1 MDKINTTSRK
11 ERNEFFPQRLKIAR
25 ANLHHTQEAM
35 AETLSVSANTYKS
48 WERIY
53 DGKEPSL
60 TTVVTLSKAL
70 HVSTDYLLG
79 RDTEQN
85 RPLKDVA
92 KAIGVSQQ
100 AAHILT
106 NYAASEY
113 CELGRNL
120 PLNGIVLDPC
130 FTTFL
135 SDLLLFK
142 YEVEN
147 LMLDPL
153 RDTEP
158 PTKYPMLDPC
168 QDSEIPVKDL
178 MQKTLTGGT
187 YIEYRKDQ
195 LVNSFRRIIERI
207 TNYEE
212 AMRIYDEAVTADNI
226 NRMKAKIAG
235 RPHGKEEQ

>member
-1 MDKINTTSRK
+1 MDKINTTPRK
-11 ERNEFFPQRLKIAR
+11 ERNKLFPQRLKNAR
-25 ANLHHTQEAM
+25 ANLHFTQEAM
-35 AETLSVSANTYKS
+35 AEAFGVSANTYKS
-48 WERIY
+48 WERTY
-53 DGKEPSL
+53 DGKEPPLS
-60 TTVVTLSKAL
+60 TVVNLSKEL

-147 LMLDPL
+147 LMLNPLRDTETPVEHLMLDPL
-153 RDTEP
+153 RDTE
-158 PTKYPMLDPC
+158 T
-168 QDSEIPVKDL
+168 PVEHL

-212 AMRIYDEAVTADNI
+212 AMRVYDEAVTADIVNRLKSNI
-226 NRMKAKIAG
+226 AAQSHK
-235 RPHGKEEQ
+235 KEEQ

>member
-1 MDKINTTSRK
+1 MDKINTTPRK
-11 ERNEFFPQRLKIAR
+11 ERNKLFPQRLKNAR
-25 ANLHHTQEAM
+25 ANLHFTQEAM
-35 AETLSVSANTYKS
+35 AEAFGVSANTYKS
-48 WERIY
+48 WERTY
-53 DGKEPSL
+53 DGKEPPLS
-60 TTVVTLSKAL
+60 TVVNLSKEL

-147 LMLDPL
+147 LMLNPL
-153 RDTEP
+153 RDTE
-158 PTKYPMLDPC
+158 T
-168 QDSEIPVKDL
+168 PVEHL

-207 TNYEE
+207 TNYED
-212 AMRIYDEAVTADNI
+212 AMRVYDEAVTADIVNRLKSNI
-226 NRMKAKIAG
+226 AAQSHK
-235 RPHGKEEQ
+235 KEEQ